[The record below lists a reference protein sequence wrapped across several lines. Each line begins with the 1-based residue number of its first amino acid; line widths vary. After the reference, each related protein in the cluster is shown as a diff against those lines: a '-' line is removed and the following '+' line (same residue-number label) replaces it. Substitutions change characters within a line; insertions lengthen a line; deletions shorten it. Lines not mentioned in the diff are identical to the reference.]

1 MYQNHYKHF
10 YTPHSGNVSRR
21 DIPWDIPYSEQF
33 IVLQLFILAV
43 DMAFDSLSFLD
54 TTKSSTKGD
63 KLGDCVAFGKSFPEA
78 IQNTDYLIFL

>member
-1 MYQNHYKHF
+1 M
-10 YTPHSGNVSRR
+10 
-21 DIPWDIPYSEQF
+21 
-33 IVLQLFILAV
+33 LQLFILAV